1 MALYELEQVNA
12 LVTEGYEINKAI
24 DFESNILGDMN
35 ARSIKLRELLLLFQD
50 AASWLVKLHRIFL
63 QA

>member
-1 MALYELEQVNA
+1 MNA

-35 ARSIKLRELLLLFQD
+35 ARSIKLRELLCFFKK
-50 AASWLVKLHRIFL
+50 SG
-63 QA
+63 